1 MVNKNVLRKL
11 SNQELE
17 GYLKEGNRFVP
28 EAVQAA
34 FEILE
39 ERGRVFSEQEKTA
52 VQQLIQHKK
61 EAEEARRAEE
71 VEVWKDHITE
81 DPEAITLYS
90 RMTILVSSL
99 FFTPIPGSILLFLNF
114 IKLKKYLASF
124 FALAFGLLFFMFQK
138 YVLLSHF
145 DFGRSS
151 RYSPEI
157 GVIAVG
163 ALGLLVISVLGTPKK
178 LPYRAAS
185 YILPVILC
193 IGTAVM
199 IYFYFQEWFSFY
211 PFVRAIQLFRQS

>member
-1 MVNKNVLRKL
+1 MVNRNVLRKL

-39 ERGRVFSEQEKTA
+39 ERGRVFNEQEKTA
-52 VQQLIQHKK
+52 VQQLIQRKQ
-61 EAEEARRAEE
+61 EAEEAKRAEE

-81 DPEAITLYS
+81 DPEAIKLYS
-90 RMTILVSSL
+90 RMTIFVSCIL
-99 FFTPIPGSILLFLNF
+99 FSTIPGAILLSLNL
-114 IKLKKYLASF
+114 IKLRKYFPAFLT
-124 FALAFGLLFFMFQK
+124 LAFGVLFFIFQK

-145 DFGRSS
+145 DFGTSS

-157 GVIAVG
+157 GVIGIG
-163 ALGLLVISVLGTPKK
+163 ALSLILISVLATPKK

-185 YILPVILC
+185 YIFPVILC
-193 IGTAVM
+193 LGTAVVM
-199 IYFYFQEWFSFY
+199 YFYFQEWFSNY
-211 PFVRAIQLFRQS
+211 PFARAIHLFRQ

>member
-1 MVNKNVLRKL
+1 MVNKNVLRKF
-11 SNQELE
+11 SNKELE
-17 GYLKEGNRFVP
+17 AYLKEGNRFVP

-39 ERGRVFSEQEKTA
+39 ERGRVFSEQEKMA
-52 VQQLIQHKK
+52 AQQLIQHKK
-61 EAEEARRAEE
+61 EAEEARHAEE

-145 DFGRSS
+145 DFGTSS

-193 IGTAVM
+193 IGTAVL

>member
-39 ERGRVFSEQEKTA
+39 ERGRVFNEQEKTA

-61 EAEEARRAEE
+61 EEEQAKRAEE

-81 DPEAITLYS
+81 DPEAIKLYS
-90 RMTILVSSL
+90 RMTILVSSI

-114 IKLKKYLASF
+114 IKLKKYLVSF
-124 FALAFGLLFFMFQK
+124 SALAFGFLFCMFQK

-145 DFGRSS
+145 DFDTSS

-157 GVIAVG
+157 GVIAIG

-193 IGTAVM
+193 IGTAVL
-199 IYFYFQEWFSFY
+199 IYFYYQEWFSYY
-211 PFVRAIQLFRQS
+211 PFLRAIQIFRQS

>member
-39 ERGRVFSEQEKTA
+39 ERGRVFSEQEKMA

-61 EAEEARRAEE
+61 EAEEARHTEE

-81 DPEAITLYS
+81 DPEAIKLYS
-90 RMTILVSSL
+90 RMTIFVSSL

-145 DFGRSS
+145 DFGTSS

-157 GVIAVG
+157 GVIVVG

-193 IGTAVM
+193 IGTAVL

>member
-39 ERGRVFSEQEKTA
+39 ERGRVFSEQEKMN
-52 VQQLIQHKK
+52 VQQLIQRKQ

-81 DPEAITLYS
+81 DPEAIKLYS

-124 FALAFGLLFFMFQK
+124 FALAFGFLFFMFQK

-145 DFGRSS
+145 DFGTSS
-151 RYSPEI
+151 MYSPEI
-157 GVIAVG
+157 GVIAIG

-193 IGTAVM
+193 AGTAVL
-199 IYFYFQEWFSFY
+199 IYFYFQEWFSYY
-211 PFVRAIQLFRQS
+211 PFLRAIQIFRQS

>member
-1 MVNKNVLRKL
+1 MVNRNVLRKL

-39 ERGRVFSEQEKTA
+39 ERGRIFNEQEKTA
-52 VQQLIQHKK
+52 VQQLIQRKQ
-61 EAEEARRAEE
+61 EAEEAKRAEE

-81 DPEAITLYS
+81 DPEAIKLYS
-90 RMTILVSSL
+90 RMTIFVSSIL
-99 FFTPIPGSILLFLNF
+99 FSTIPGAILLSLNL
-114 IKLKKYLASF
+114 IKLRKYFPAFLT
-124 FALAFGLLFFMFQK
+124 LAFGVLFFIFQK

-145 DFGRSS
+145 DFGTSS

-157 GVIAVG
+157 GVIG
-163 ALGLLVISVLGTPKK
+163 IGTLSLILISVLATPKK

-185 YILPVILC
+185 YIFPVILC
-193 IGTAVM
+193 LGTAVVM
-199 IYFYFQEWFSFY
+199 YFYFQEWFSNY
-211 PFVRAIQLFRQS
+211 PFARAIHLFRQ

>member
-61 EAEEARRAEE
+61 EAEEAKRAEE

-81 DPEAITLYS
+81 DPEAIRLYS
-90 RMTILVSSL
+90 RMTILV
-99 FFTPIPGSILLFLNF
+99 T
-114 IKLKKYLASF
+114 
-124 FALAFGLLFFMFQK
+124 
-138 YVLLSHF
+138 
-145 DFGRSS
+145 
-151 RYSPEI
+151 
-157 GVIAVG
+157 
-163 ALGLLVISVLGTPKK
+163 SVF
-178 LPYRAAS
+178 S
-185 YILPVILC
+185 VQ
-193 IGTAVM
+193 
-199 IYFYFQEWFSFY
+199 FQEQFY
-211 PFVRAIQLFRQS
+211 CVLI

>member
-1 MVNKNVLRKL
+1 MVNRNVLRKL

-28 EAVQAA
+28 EAVQIA

-39 ERGRVFSEQEKTA
+39 ERGRTFSEMEKTA

-61 EAEEARRAEE
+61 QEEEAKHAEE
-71 VEVWKDHITE
+71 VETWKDHITE
-81 DPEAITLYS
+81 DPEAISLYS
-90 RMTILVSSL
+90 RMTIVVSTV
-99 FFTPIPGSILLFLNF
+99 FFSPIPGAILLFLNLV
-114 IKLKKYLASF
+114 KLKKYPASF
-124 FALAFGLLFFMFQK
+124 LALAFGFLFFMFQK

-145 DFGRSS
+145 DFGTTS

-163 ALGLLVISVLGTPKK
+163 ALGLLVISVLATPKK
-178 LPYRAAS
+178 LPYRAES

-193 IGTAVM
+193 AGTAVLM
-199 IYFYFQEWFSFY
+199 YFYFQEWFSFY
-211 PFVRAIQLFRQS
+211 PFARAIHLFRP